1 MPELNY
7 YFRKKSISVN
17 FLDLKI
23 NLNQGNIS
31 TTVHYKPTD
40 SHSYLDYSSSH
51 NPSTKN
57 SIPLSQF
64 LRLRRLCSEDSDFD
78 KRAEEMKG
86 FFKNRQ
92 YPTDTVNK
100 ALARVKNIKRTDAL
114 TTKEDT
120 TSKDRPIITLPYHP
134 SVVRVRN
141 ILLSNWKILQSH
153 SDVANIFHSPP
164 LFAYKRDNNLRDLL
178 VRSKL
183 GKPRRDLPPGSTPCN
198 LPKCRTCPFICSS
211 TTVTGPKTSMTIHK
225 HFTCQTYNIVY
236 VISCSKCE
244 QLYIGETGRSL
255 STRFK
260 EHLDDIRFNRCKPV
274 SLHFNQEGHS
284 ILNIRVKGLWIIL
297 RGSTN
302 DRKDKESFLIDRLGT
317 QNPQGMNMKL

>member
-1 MPELNY
+1 
-7 YFRKKSISVN
+7 
-17 FLDLKI
+17 
-23 NLNQGNIS
+23 
-31 TTVHYKPTD
+31 
-40 SHSYLDYSSSH
+40 
-51 NPSTKN
+51 
-57 SIPLSQF
+57 
-64 LRLRRLCSEDSDFD
+64 
-78 KRAEEMKG
+78 MKG
-86 FFKNRQ
+86 FFNNRQ

-141 ILLSNWKILQSH
+141 ILLSNWKILQSQ
-153 SDVANIFHSPP
+153 SQVASIFHSAP

-183 GKPRRDLPPGSTPCN
+183 GKPRRDVPSGSTPCN

-297 RGSTN
+297 RGSIN